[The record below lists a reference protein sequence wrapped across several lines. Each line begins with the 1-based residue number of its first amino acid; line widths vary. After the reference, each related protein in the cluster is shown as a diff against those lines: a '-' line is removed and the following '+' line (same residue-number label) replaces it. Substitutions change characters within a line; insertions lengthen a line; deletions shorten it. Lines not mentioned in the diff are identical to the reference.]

1 MSVKNQVEALLF
13 SSGKAMEEEQL
24 MALTSSEKRQ
34 LRAALKQLQKDYEER
49 DTSLKLFNEGTS
61 WKLLVRDEHIP
72 LVRRIVADTE
82 LSRATLETL
91 AVIAFNQPKVLQSK
105 VVELRGGN
113 AYEHIKE
120 LQELAFVIKE
130 KSGRSFSLRLTEKFF
145 DYFEVEGKD
154 IRALFK
160 DVKVPLPKEHQKQ
173 LGSLKIVDVPEQKEQ
188 KDGPL
193 GKLNVVDVPEH
204 EEVEPNDEEP
214 FAKEAPGQVI
224 ETEEEKSEKSDF
236 LKKIESQI
244 ESISARNDDRDVDE
258 DFKPSSPEEEQT
270 TESEEPEEEVKA

>member
-120 LQELAFVIKE
+120 LQELAFVIKRNLE
-130 KSGRSFSLRLTEKFF
+130 DHF
-145 DYFEVEGKD
+145 
-154 IRALFK
+154 
-160 DVKVPLPKEHQKQ
+160 H
-173 LGSLKIVDVPEQKEQ
+173 
-188 KDGPL
+188 
-193 GKLNVVDVPEH
+193 
-204 EEVEPNDEEP
+204 
-214 FAKEAPGQVI
+214 
-224 ETEEEKSEKSDF
+224 SD
-236 LKKIESQI
+236 
-244 ESISARNDDRDVDE
+244 
-258 DFKPSSPEEEQT
+258 
-270 TESEEPEEEVKA
+270 